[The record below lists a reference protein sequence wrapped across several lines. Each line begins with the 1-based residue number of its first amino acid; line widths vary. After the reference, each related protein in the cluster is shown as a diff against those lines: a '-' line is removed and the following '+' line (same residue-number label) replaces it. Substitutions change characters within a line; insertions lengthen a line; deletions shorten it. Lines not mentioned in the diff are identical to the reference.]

1 MQIGRFYVE
10 LHQYSV
16 MTALGLQALSKYL
29 HWGARTPKFVRF
41 RPFSTNGYCCTRQK
55 LSFDV
60 NMSEIEKG

>member
-1 MQIGRFYVE
+1 MQIGCYSAE
-10 LHQYSV
+10 LHLYAV
-16 MTALGLQALSKYL
+16 INALALQVLSKYL

-41 RPFSTNGYCCTRQK
+41 RPFSTNGYCCTREK